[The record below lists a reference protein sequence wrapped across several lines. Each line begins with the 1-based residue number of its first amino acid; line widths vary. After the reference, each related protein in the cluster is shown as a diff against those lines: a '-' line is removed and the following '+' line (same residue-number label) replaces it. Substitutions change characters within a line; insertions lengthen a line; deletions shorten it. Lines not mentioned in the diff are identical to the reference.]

1 MEQSEFRAL
10 AQAHQDMV
18 YRIALNF
25 FRNPQDAEDVTQD
38 VLLRLYLRQE
48 PFDGPDHPRSWLIQV
63 TLNRCRSLWR
73 APWRRRQVPLDEL
86 TASIPFQGPE
96 ESGLFQAVMA
106 LPRRHRTVLYLF
118 YYEDLSVAQIARLLR
133 ISTSAVTTRL
143 SRARKALKQAWT
155 EDECHGL

>member
-86 TASIPFQGPE
+86 TAAALGDLCIPTN
-96 ESGLFQAVMA
+96 
-106 LPRRHRTVLYLF
+106 PRSASA
-118 YYEDLSVAQIARLLR
+118 EDV
-133 ISTSAVTTRL
+133 
-143 SRARKALKQAWT
+143 KALLKELA
-155 EDECHGL
+155 